1 MEAVV
6 KYYRQAVTKM
16 EFMHDEEG
24 LTKLG
29 ENSFVPD
36 RDGWELTSYDTE
48 RRDASNVWGAFSS
61 TWRLKYNGL
70 TVTFSLDYPFHEWH
84 DVKALLLQGGLAACG

>member
-48 RRDASNVWGAFSS
+48 RRDASNVWGGF
-61 TWRLKYNGL
+61 
-70 TVTFSLDYPFHEWH
+70 
-84 DVKALLLQGGLAACG
+84 LQHLAAEVQRINGHFLLRLSVS